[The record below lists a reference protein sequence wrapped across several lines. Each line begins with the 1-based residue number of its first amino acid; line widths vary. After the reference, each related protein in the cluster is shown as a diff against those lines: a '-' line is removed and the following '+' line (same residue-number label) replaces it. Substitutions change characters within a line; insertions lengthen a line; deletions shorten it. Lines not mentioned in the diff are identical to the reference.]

1 MHMNIF
7 LALCVYVCER
17 VNLPFACRVI
27 FALPTRRFIYL
38 NNLLLTKKMYRET
51 RTHTHSDLCIQTEK
65 WIRKKSVHW
74 YRKSDPEKEH
84 TSRKELRWR
93 RGGRKKAGTEEAA
106 EAWEA
111 CVLGKGGRRRGT
123 WWTVYLISKLSDG
136 RLLHAAKLHT
146 VWLRL
151 VNWRRGQF
159 RFQVEF
165 FPVCTRHFARIL
177 SFSVVPFTVVAIA
190 VVVVLFVLG
199 AGTWRRSFTWNSFC
213 LDFGF
218 IFRRHRGM
226 IYALCHSRVC
236 TCVCGCWFVYVC
248 LLVCLVSAHNNNI
261 KSAVISF
268 SCLPFFNIWINECA
282 V

>member
-1 MHMNIF
+1 MNKKKISS
-7 LALCVYVCER
+7 LIQKKWPWKRAHESKR
-17 VNLPFACRVI
+17 I
-27 FALPTRRFIYL
+27 TKKTRR
-38 NNLLLTKKMYRET
+38 K
-51 RTHTHSDLCIQTEK
+51 EK
-65 WIRKKSVHW
+65 SWNWRSC
-74 YRKSDPEKEH
+74 RS
-84 TSRKELRWR
+84 LR
-93 RGGRKKAGTEEAA
+93 GM
-106 EAWEA
+106 
-111 CVLGKGGRRRGT
+111 CVGEGGRRRGT

-190 VVVVLFVLG
+190 VVVVVLFVLG

-226 IYALCHSRVC
+226 IYALCHRVC
-236 TCVCGCWFVYVC
+236 TSVCGCWFVYVC